1 MVNKAVPRSVLGI
14 VKALLEYVNRV
25 RILQSVTPEM
35 RYIVLFYTIYV

>member
-25 RILQSVTPEM
+25 RLFQSVTPEM
-35 RYIVLFYTIYV
+35 HYIVLFYTILI